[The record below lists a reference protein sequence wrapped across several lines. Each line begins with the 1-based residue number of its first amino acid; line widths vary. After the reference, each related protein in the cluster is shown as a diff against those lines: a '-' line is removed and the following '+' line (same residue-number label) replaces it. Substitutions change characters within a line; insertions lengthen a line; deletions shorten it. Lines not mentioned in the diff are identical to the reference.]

1 MQREITSRDETA
13 ATAFRQRGT
22 GSLTTAKKKRRG
34 VTSCKRT
41 NSVAVK
47 SSFLINNERDLENKI
62 TYRDIK
68 LKRSRVAR
76 KIGSRSRSRDITN
89 NNSKNIPSATLSRDK
104 PHNTD
109 GSLES
114 GHLSSYS
121 FSGYLSRRAVHGKGA
136 SIVYVWADGRRTA

>member
-1 MQREITSRDETA
+1 MQREITSRGETA
-13 ATAFRQRGT
+13 AAVFRQRST

-47 SSFLINNERDLENKI
+47 SSFLVNNERDLENKI
-62 TYRDIK
+62 TGDIK
-68 LKRSRVAR
+68 LKRSRVTR
-76 KIGSRSRSRDITN
+76 KIGSERERDITN

-109 GSLES
+109 GLLES
-114 GHLSSYS
+114 GHLSSYN
-121 FSGYLSRRAVHGKGA
+121 FSGYLSRHTCKKKKRA
-136 SIVYVWADGRRTA
+136 SIIFVWADIRRTA

>member
-1 MQREITSRDETA
+1 MQREITSRGETA
-13 ATAFRQRGT
+13 AAVFRQRAT

-47 SSFLINNERDLENKI
+47 SSFLVNNERDPENKI

-68 LKRSRVAR
+68 LKRSRVRSVAGR
-76 KIGSRSRSRDITN
+76 KRERDTTN

-109 GSLES
+109 GLLES
-114 GHLSSYS
+114 GHLSSYD
-121 FSGYLSRRAVHGKGA
+121 FSGYLSRHARKE
-136 SIVYVWADGRRTA
+136 SRSTMYVWADGQRM